1 MFCIS
6 NGRSGEGFGR
16 LRPIRIRRR
25 TAASGKTESQ
35 TVVPWGSPCGQE
47 IWSTARAFLQRSYG
61 VTVTEFAAMRAGA
74 GGSAIHRIKYART
87 PVPANNT
94 SSNHTMRTNVGSRP
108 KYSARPPQTPA
119 IFLLVVERVKR
130 FGVGALYAGVGAEAT
145 RRVPQ
150 L

>member
-1 MFCIS
+1 M
-6 NGRSGEGFGR
+6 NQARDGRAQENRKLSRSTLTRRFTSGGFGR
-16 LRPIRIRRR
+16 RP
-25 TAASGKTESQ
+25 
-35 TVVPWGSPCGQE
+35 SPAY
-47 IWSTARAFLQRSYG
+47 ISRPYD

-94 SSNHTMRTNVGSRP
+94 RSSHTMRTRVGSRS

-119 IFLLVVERVKR
+119 IFLLVVDRVKR
-130 FGVGALYAGVGAEAT
+130 FATGTAYAGGGAPAT
-145 RRVPQ
+145 RRAPQ

>member
-1 MFCIS
+1 M
-6 NGRSGEGFGR
+6 NQARDGRAQENRKLSRSALTRRFTSGGFGR
-16 LRPIRIRRR
+16 RLSPAYISRP
-25 TAASGKTESQ
+25 
-35 TVVPWGSPCGQE
+35 
-47 IWSTARAFLQRSYG
+47 YG
-61 VTVTEFAAMRAGA
+61 VTVTEFAAIRAGA

-94 SSNHTMRTNVGSRP
+94 SSSHTMRTSVGSRS

-119 IFLLVVERVKR
+119 IFLLVVERLKR
-130 FGVGALYAGVGAEAT
+130 FGVGAQYAGGVGAEAI